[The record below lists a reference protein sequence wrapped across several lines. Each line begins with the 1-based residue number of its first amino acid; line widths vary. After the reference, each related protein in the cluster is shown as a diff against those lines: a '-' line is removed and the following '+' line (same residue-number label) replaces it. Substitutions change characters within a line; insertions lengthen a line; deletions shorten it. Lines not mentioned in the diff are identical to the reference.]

1 MSPLPSPLLSYL
13 PASPPS
19 PLPSGDRL
27 AGRGFTLSPLTYL
40 SSYSIS
46 PPSPP
51 RPSPLGPL
59 KGGYSPPPWGSGFE
73 PKVRSPLAPVRPR
86 DLEGFEAAARLYGGS
101 GRTAARLCII
111 CTELKR
117 HTHTHRHNAHRR
129 TAVGARLYG

>member
-27 AGRGFTLSPLTYL
+27 AGRGFNLSPLTYL
-40 SSYSIS
+40 PSYPISS
-46 PPSPP
+46 PSPP

-59 KGGYSPPPWGSGFE
+59 AGSGFE

-101 GRTAARLCII
+101 GRTAVRLCII

-117 HTHTHRHNAHRR
+117 HTHTHRHKARSR